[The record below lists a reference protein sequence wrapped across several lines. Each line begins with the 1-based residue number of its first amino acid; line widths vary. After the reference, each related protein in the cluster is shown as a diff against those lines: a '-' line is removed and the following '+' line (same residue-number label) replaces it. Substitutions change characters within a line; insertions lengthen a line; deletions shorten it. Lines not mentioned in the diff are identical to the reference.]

1 MKTNIAEVKA
11 EREAAKSLEHE
22 YRMKQ
27 QPITRFPFTHGDT
40 VEAARAHIKGEMVE
54 DLKRRDAIRESM
66 QKEKFEN
73 SGIGQI
79 YQGGLPPHVE

>member
-1 MKTNIAEVKA
+1 
-11 EREAAKSLEHE
+11 
-22 YRMKQ
+22 
-27 QPITRFPFTHGDT
+27 
-40 VEAARAHIKGEMVE
+40 MVE

-79 YQGGLPPHVE
+79 YQGGLPPHVEQEKNMYP